1 MITLLILNYIIWI
14 YEAITYNKRILEM
27 NIDEMTKDMAM
38 SLKPIVL
45 AISLIPYISLV
56 DFILKPLIK
65 KYFNL

>member
-14 YEAITYNKRILEM
+14 YEAITYDKRISQM

-65 KYFNL
+65 KHFNL